1 MPSAPVTAPGPGSGS
16 GSDPAW
22 GSTSGPTRRYA
33 YIDAL
38 RGFAALW
45 VFTLHVHGYWLD
57 NVRPPKLSADGILVR
72 LIGFGGAG
80 VDLFIVLSGFCL
92 TLPILRPGAE
102 PLRAIDVRGFFRRR
116 AYRLLPAYYAAVALV
131 MGIELVP
138 AIRAALVPRDLTW
151 ADAVTHLTLTFPW
164 HRETIAAVNGSLWSI
179 PLEATLYLGFPLLVW
194 LGRRHGIRSVLVLT
208 GAVAVAWWLITLVVT
223 LPTAGGWLPQ
233 PDKYLPARWVQFAL
247 GMYAATLVRG
257 TPHPRGRVLA
267 VWGCAL
273 GLPAGLYGY
282 AAGLELSRT
291 LGFGALGL
299 GLLVLLARTPEQFF
313 TRGPLAWLTG
323 LGTISYSFYLLHQ
336 PVILLLSGW
345 GHSLEL
351 PVLPLFAVAMATS
364 GPLTVAL
371 AGAFYRGIERPFL
384 VRGSTSAVVLA
395 DRS

>member
-1 MPSAPVTAPGPGSGS
+1 MPAASVPASGPPSGFTS
-16 GSDPAW
+16 GP
-22 GSTSGPTRRYA
+22 TSGPTRRFA

-57 NVRPPKLSADGILVR
+57 NVRPPKLSLDGVLVR

-80 VDLFIVLSGFCL
+80 VDLFIVVSGFCL
-92 TLPILRPGAE
+92 TLPILRAGTE

-116 AYRLLPAYYAAVALV
+116 AYRLLPAYYAAVALI
-131 MGIELVP
+131 MGFELVP

-151 ADAVTHLTLTFPW
+151 ADAVAHLTLTFPL
-164 HRETIAAVNGSLWSI
+164 HQDTMAAVNGSLWSI

-208 GAVAVAWWLITLVVT
+208 GAVAVAWWLVTLAVT
-223 LPTAGGWLPQ
+223 LPTAGGWLAQ

-257 TPHPRGRVLA
+257 IPHPRAGALA

-273 GLPAGLYGY
+273 GLPAGVYGY
-282 AAGLELSRT
+282 AAGQELVRT
-291 LGFGALGL
+291 VGFGALGM
-299 GLLVLLARTPEQFF
+299 GLLVLMARVPERYFS
-313 TRGPLAWLTG
+313 RGPLAWLTG

-345 GHSLEL
+345 GHSFGL
-351 PVLPLFAVAMATS
+351 PIVPLFALAMATS
-364 GPLTVAL
+364 GTLTVAF
-371 AGAFYRGIERPFL
+371 AAAFYRGIERPFL
-384 VRGSTSAVVLA
+384 VRGSTAAVVLA
-395 DRS
+395 DRR